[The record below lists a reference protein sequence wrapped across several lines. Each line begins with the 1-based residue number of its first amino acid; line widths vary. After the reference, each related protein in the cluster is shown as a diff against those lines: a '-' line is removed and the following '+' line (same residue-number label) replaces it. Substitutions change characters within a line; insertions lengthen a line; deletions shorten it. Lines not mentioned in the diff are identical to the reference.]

1 MDHLLIATICI
12 GLMTWGMMS
21 LLVALWNFCAWIAK
35 CK

>member
-1 MDHLLIATICI
+1 MDTSIIAIVCL
-12 GLMTWGMMS
+12 GLMTWGMCS